1 MDQQKDM
8 AILGVRSDLCIELNL
23 LGFQVKLTLED
34 MSSVED
40 YDRMKAM
47 FYRRTDVILLCFSID
62 SPGTTQTSHDQP

>member
-1 MDQQKDM
+1 M
-8 AILGVRSDLCIELNL
+8 AILRVECNQYIKHNL
-23 LGFQVKLTLED
+23 LGFQVKLMLED

-47 FYRRTDVILLCFSID
+47 FYRKTDVILLCFSID

>member
-1 MDQQKDM
+1 M
-8 AILGVRSDLCIELNL
+8 AILGVECNQCIKDNL
-23 LGFQVKLTLED
+23 LGFQVKLMLMD

-47 FYRRTDVILLCFSID
+47 FYRKTDVILLCFSID

>member
-1 MDQQKDM
+1 M
-8 AILGVRSDLCIELNL
+8 AILGVECNQCIKHNL
-23 LGFQVKLTLED
+23 LGFQVKLMLMD

-47 FYRRTDVILLCFSID
+47 FYRKTDVILLCFSID